1 MKISYGVNIGTITVD
16 TLNVDFPTVI
26 SDAENLINEFKADP
40 PVGQANNPG
49 HIWAEQYTFRKE
61 NPTLKHQVNLTAL
74 NNAVQQQNNN
84 DVLRQ
89 WLSAFYTI
97 RLDGRTRFSL
107 AESKLKSKLLMQLP
121 LKRVVR
127 RYFLPSQL

>member
-1 MKISYGVNIGTITVD
+1 M
-16 TLNVDFPTVI
+16 
-26 SDAENLINEFKADP
+26 
-40 PVGQANNPG
+40 
-49 HIWAEQYTFRKE
+49 
-61 NPTLKHQVNLTAL
+61 TAL

-107 AESKLKSKLLMQLP
+107 AESKPSGDLLQAPQNHLWKLFSDDSA
-121 LKRVVR
+121 RTEVR
-127 RYFLPSQL
+127 RLTAEAFGLYFTIDPTGMTQFKIRMSSRPPADNSEEQSLDARARTFQSSAFEIN